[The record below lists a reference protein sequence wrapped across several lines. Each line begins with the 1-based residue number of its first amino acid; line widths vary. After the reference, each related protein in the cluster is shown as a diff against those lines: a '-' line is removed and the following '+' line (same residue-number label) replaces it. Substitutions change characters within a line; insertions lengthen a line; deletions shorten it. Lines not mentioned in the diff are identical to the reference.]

1 MQSGSPGKASA
12 MVLLRT
18 EWGPFYCLLI
28 HSILL
33 ALCPCSPP
41 CDMVQVELTPER
53 TDVDSA
59 ASMSKRVGPGLL
71 GPRGPERR
79 QQGLQCGRLPPGCG
93 VLCSAPLGSA
103 GAGGV
108 TVSGQDFVSDPA
120 ALPLVRPVFTPQV

>member
-12 MVLLRT
+12 MVFLRT

-33 ALCPCSPP
+33 ALCSCSPP

-71 GPRGPERR
+71 G
-79 QQGLQCGRLPPGCG
+79 LPGT
-93 VLCSAPLGSA
+93 L
-103 GAGGV
+103 
-108 TVSGQDFVSDPA
+108 
-120 ALPLVRPVFTPQV
+120 